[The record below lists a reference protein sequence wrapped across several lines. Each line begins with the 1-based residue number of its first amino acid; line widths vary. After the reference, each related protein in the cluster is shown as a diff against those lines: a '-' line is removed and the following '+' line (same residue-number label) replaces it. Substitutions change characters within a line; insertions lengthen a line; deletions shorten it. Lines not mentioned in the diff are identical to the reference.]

1 MIHVAGQIRLLYAPA
16 VSNKLSASSS
26 RRTQDVSAA
35 AAPSSRQLAQKSST
49 MARLLI
55 ALAACAAAWN
65 PVRYVRTATKLNGAT
80 LEREAKV
87 ATAVDDMI
95 DEAIVAPAIEAAI
108 AEMVD
113 EECDVIS
120 PEPECLDE
128 EKREETKSLFRRLM
142 RSSVNGPSGKSA
154 TAADIVPE
162 VLSGEELEK
171 GWEQRGGRSSLRRN
185 LEVWKALA
193 RCAYKVLKARKG
205 ASEDKTAAAIFA
217 RDRLLTL
224 GPTFVKLGQVL
235 STRTD
240 ILPAE
245 YIDVLKSL
253 QDDVPAFSG
262 VRAAEIVAEELGVKS
277 LDEIFSDFSAEPI
290 KAASLGQV
298 HVGTLKKNGLKVA
311 VKVQRAGL
319 KELFGTDLKNLRKLC
334 ELLDSVDP
342 KSDGADRSY
351 IDVFD
356 ESEKLLYEE
365 IDYLNE
371 AKNGDRFR
379 EQFKNDP
386 QVRVPDM
393 IYEYSTPK
401 VLTMEFIESFK
412 LTDIAR
418 VEKEGLDRKDLAKRV
433 ADTFLYQI
441 VDTAY
446 FHCDPH
452 PGNLAVD
459 TDGNLVYYDFGMM
472 DELSPNIK
480 TGFKEFCFALFE
492 GGPVI
497 DDIQLGLKAKQ
508 LVDAVETAGVLAKG
522 ADRLSSEQLARYFI
536 RAFKD
541 KQLGVDRSD
550 GPGIKGTLGT
560 ELQALTESQVFRFPS
575 TFTFIFR
582 AIASID
588 GIGKGLDEDYDLG
601 EFAQPFVTKLIDK
614 VKYKGDNSKK
624 WLTTLGKATGLNEDD
639 VTTALTQPRKIQ
651 YLEETMRSI
660 ETGQLKI
667 RVRSLE
673 NEMALMR
680 LGTQSAGITNLLLS
694 SLVLNVATVAKL
706 ARIPQYGLFGVAGLL
721 GFSGLTSLLK
731 LSALDKKA
739 AKYTSKE
746 FNS

>member
-1 MIHVAGQIRLLYAPA
+1 MAKLIIALL
-16 VSNKLSASSS
+16 
-26 RRTQDVSAA
+26 AA
-35 AAPSSRQLAQKSST
+35 ATAY
-49 MARLLI
+49 
-55 ALAACAAAWN
+55 N
-65 PVRYVRTATKLNGAT
+65 PIRPGRTATKLHAAT

-87 ATAVDDMI
+87 AEAVDAEVDKL
-95 DEAIVAPAIEAAI
+95 VVTPAIEKAVT
-108 AEMVD
+108 ELVD
-113 EECDVIS
+113 EECDVIE

-128 EKREETKSLFRRLM
+128 ETKEETKGLLRRLM
-142 RSSVNGPSGKSA
+142 RSSVSGPTGKSA
-154 TAADIVPE
+154 TAADIID
-162 VLSGEELEK
+162 GEMLEK
-171 GWEQRGGRSSLRRN
+171 GWEKRGGRGSLRRN

-193 RCAYKVLKARKG
+193 RCAFKVLKARKG
-205 ASEDKTAAAIFA
+205 SSEDKTAAATFA

-240 ILPAE
+240 VLPAE

-262 VRAAEIVAEELGVKS
+262 ERAASIVAKELGVS
-277 LDEIFSDFSAEPI
+277 SVDEVFSDFSKEPI
-290 KAASLGQV
+290 AAASLGQV
-298 HVGTLKKNGLKVA
+298 HLGTLKKTGQKVA

-319 KELFGTDLKNLRKLC
+319 RELFATDLKNLRKLC

-371 AKNGDRFR
+371 AKNADRFR
-379 EQFKNDP
+379 EQFKDDP
-386 QVRVPDM
+386 QVRVPEM
-393 IYEYSTPK
+393 IYEYVICVPTAFTPSTRLVFIREGAGCSFFRVRGRSDRVESTRSSRRYSTPK

-459 TDGNLVYYDFGMM
+459 TSGNLVYYDFGMM
-472 DELSPNIK
+472 DELSPNVK
-480 TGFKEFCFALFE
+480 AGFKEFCFALFE
-492 GGPVI
+492 GGPMI
-497 DDIQLGLKAKQ
+497 DDIQLGVKAKQ

-550 GPGIKGTLGT
+550 GPGIKSTLGT
-560 ELQALTESQVFRFPS
+560 ELQSLTESQVFRFPS

-614 VKYKGDNSKK
+614 VKYGGDNSKK
-624 WLTTLGKATGLNEDD
+624 SLAVFGKATGLNAED
-639 VTTALTQPRKIQ
+639 VNTALTQPRKIA

-660 ETGQLKI
+660 EQGQLKI

-673 NEMALMR
+673 NEMALTR
-680 LGTQSAGITNLLLS
+680 LGTQSSGMTNLLLS
-694 SLVLNVATVAKL
+694 SLVLNVASVAKL
-706 ARIPQYGLFGVAGLL
+706 ARIPQLGLFGIAGLL
-721 GFSGLTSLLK
+721 GFSGLSSLLK

>member
-1 MIHVAGQIRLLYAPA
+1 MA
-16 VSNKLSASSS
+16 KLI
-26 RRTQDVSAA
+26 
-35 AAPSSRQLAQKSST
+35 
-49 MARLLI
+49 I
-55 ALAACAAAWN
+55 ALLATCAAWN
-65 PVRYVRTATKLNGAT
+65 PVIKTQRATKLRAAT

-87 ATAVDDMI
+87 AEAVDAEVDKLV
-95 DEAIVAPAIEAAI
+95 VAPAIEKAVT
-108 AEMVD
+108 ELVD
-113 EECDVIS
+113 EECDVVE

-128 EKREETKSLFRRLM
+128 EKKEETKSLFRRLM
-142 RSSVNGPSGKSA
+142 RSSVSGPSGKSA
-154 TAADIVPE
+154 TAADIID
-162 VLSGEELEK
+162 GEMLEK
-171 GWEQRGGRSSLRRN
+171 GWEKRGGRGSLRRN

-193 RCAYKVLKARKG
+193 RCAFKVLKARKG
-205 ASEDKTAAAIFA
+205 TSEDKTAAATFA

-240 ILPAE
+240 VLPSE

-262 VRAAEIVAEELGVKS
+262 ERAASIVAKELGVS
-277 LDEIFSDFSAEPI
+277 SVDEVFSEFSKEPI
-290 KAASLGQV
+290 AAASLGQV
-298 HVGTLKKNGLKVA
+298 HLGTLKKNGQKVA

-319 KELFGTDLKNLRKLC
+319 RELFATDLKNLRKLC

-371 AKNGDRFR
+371 AKNADRFR
-379 EQFKNDP
+379 EQFANDP
-386 QVRVPDM
+386 QVRVPEM

-418 VEKEGLDRKDLAKRV
+418 VEAEGLDRKDLAKRV

-459 TDGNLVYYDFGMM
+459 TKGNLVYYDFGMM
-472 DELSPNIK
+472 DELSPNVK
-480 TGFKEFCFALFE
+480 AGFKEFCFALFE
-492 GGPVI
+492 GGPMI
-497 DDIQLGLKAKQ
+497 DDIQLGVKAKQ

-541 KQLGVDRSD
+541 KQLGKDRSD
-550 GPGIKGTLGT
+550 GPGIKSTLGT

-614 VKYKGDNSKK
+614 VKYGGDGLKK
-624 WLTTLGKATGLNEDD
+624 STAVFGKATGLNAED
-639 VTTALTQPRKIQ
+639 VNTALTQPRKIA
-651 YLEETMRSI
+651 YLEETMRAI
-660 ETGQLKI
+660 EQGQLKI

-673 NEMALMR
+673 NEMALTR
-680 LGTQSAGITNLLLS
+680 LGTQSSGMTNLLLS
-694 SLVLNVATVAKL
+694 SLVLNVASVAKL
-706 ARIPQYGLFGVAGLL
+706 ARIPQLGLFGIAGLL
-721 GFSGLTSLLK
+721 GFSGLSSLLK

>member
-1 MIHVAGQIRLLYAPA
+1 
-16 VSNKLSASSS
+16 
-26 RRTQDVSAA
+26 
-35 AAPSSRQLAQKSST
+35 
-49 MARLLI
+49 MAKLLI
-55 ALAACAAAWN
+55 ALLCTAAAWN
-65 PVRYVRTATKLNGAT
+65 PVRHVKTATKLHAAT

-87 ATAVDDMI
+87 AEAVDAEVDKLV
-95 DEAIVAPAIEAAI
+95 VAPAIEKAVT
-108 AEMVD
+108 ELVD
-113 EECDVIS
+113 EECDVIE

-128 EKREETKSLFRRLM
+128 EKKEETKGLLRRLM
-142 RSSVNGPSGKSA
+142 RSSVSGPSGKSA
-154 TAADIVPE
+154 TAADIID
-162 VLSGEELEK
+162 GEMLEK
-171 GWEQRGGRSSLRRN
+171 GWEKRGGRGSLRRN

-193 RCAYKVLKARKG
+193 RCAFKVLKARKG
-205 ASEDKTAAAIFA
+205 TSEDKTAAATFA

-240 ILPAE
+240 VLPSE

-262 VRAAEIVAEELGVKS
+262 ERAASIVAKELGVS
-277 LDEIFSDFSAEPI
+277 SVDEVFSDFSKEPI
-290 KAASLGQV
+290 AAASLGQV
-298 HVGTLKKNGLKVA
+298 HLGTLKKTGQKVA

-319 KELFGTDLKNLRKLC
+319 RELFATDLKNLRKLC

-371 AKNGDRFR
+371 AKNADRFR
-379 EQFKNDP
+379 EQFANDP
-386 QVRVPDM
+386 QVRVPEM

-412 LTDIAR
+412 LTDIER
-418 VEKEGLDRKDLAKRV
+418 VEREGLDRKDLAKRV

-459 TDGNLVYYDFGMM
+459 TKGNLVYYDFGMM
-472 DELSPNIK
+472 DELSPNVK
-480 TGFKEFCFALFE
+480 AGFKEFCFALFE
-492 GGPVI
+492 GGPMI
-497 DDIQLGLKAKQ
+497 DDIQLGVKAKQ

-541 KQLGVDRSD
+541 KQLGKDRSD
-550 GPGIKGTLGT
+550 GPGIKSTLGT

-614 VKYKGDNSKK
+614 VKYGGDGLKK
-624 WLTTLGKATGLNEDD
+624 STAVFGKATGLNAED
-639 VTTALTQPRKIQ
+639 VNTALTQPRKIA
-651 YLEETMRSI
+651 YLEETMRAI
-660 ETGQLKI
+660 EQGQLKI

-673 NEMALMR
+673 NEMALTR
-680 LGTQSAGITNLLLS
+680 LGTQSSGMTNLLLS
-694 SLVLNVATVAKL
+694 SLVLNVASVAKL
-706 ARIPQYGLFGVAGLL
+706 ARIPQLGLFGIAGLL
-721 GFSGLTSLLK
+721 GFSGLSSLLK

>member
-1 MIHVAGQIRLLYAPA
+1 MA
-16 VSNKLSASSS
+16 KLI
-26 RRTQDVSAA
+26 
-35 AAPSSRQLAQKSST
+35 
-49 MARLLI
+49 I
-55 ALAACAAAWN
+55 ALLAVATAWN
-65 PVRYVRTATKLNGAT
+65 PVRFTKTPTKLHAAT

-87 ATAVDDMI
+87 AEAVDAEVDKL
-95 DEAIVAPAIEAAI
+95 VVTPAIEKAVT
-108 AEMVD
+108 ELVD
-113 EECDVIS
+113 EECDVIE

-128 EKREETKSLFRRLM
+128 EKKEETKGLLRRLM
-142 RSSVNGPSGKSA
+142 RSSVSGPTGKSA
-154 TAADIVPE
+154 TAADIID
-162 VLSGEELEK
+162 GEMLEK
-171 GWEQRGGRSSLRRN
+171 GWEKRGGRGSLRRN

-193 RCAYKVLKARKG
+193 RCAFKVLKARKG
-205 ASEDKTAAAIFA
+205 SSEDKTAAATFA

-240 ILPAE
+240 VLPAE

-262 VRAAEIVAEELGVKS
+262 ERAASIVAKELGVAS
-277 LDEIFSDFSAEPI
+277 VDEVFSDFSKEPI
-290 KAASLGQV
+290 AAASLGQV
-298 HVGTLKKNGLKVA
+298 HLGTLKKNGQKVA

-319 KELFGTDLKNLRKLC
+319 RELFATDLKNLRKLC

-371 AKNGDRFR
+371 AKNADRFR
-379 EQFKNDP
+379 EQFKDDP
-386 QVRVPDM
+386 QVRVPEM

-412 LTDIAR
+412 LTDIER
-418 VEKEGLDRKDLAKRV
+418 VEREGLDRKDLAKRV

-459 TDGNLVYYDFGMM
+459 TSGNLVYYDFGMM
-472 DELSPNIK
+472 DELSPNVK
-480 TGFKEFCFALFE
+480 AGFKEFCFALFE
-492 GGPVI
+492 GGPMI
-497 DDIQLGLKAKQ
+497 DDIQLGVKAKQ

-550 GPGIKGTLGT
+550 GPGIKSTLGT
-560 ELQALTESQVFRFPS
+560 ELQSLTESQVFRFPS

-614 VKYKGDNSKK
+614 VKYGGDNSKK
-624 WLTTLGKATGLNEDD
+624 SLAVFGKATGLNAED
-639 VTTALTQPRKIQ
+639 VNTALTQPRKIA

-660 ETGQLKI
+660 EQGQLKI

-673 NEMALMR
+673 NEMALTR
-680 LGTQSAGITNLLLS
+680 LGTQSSGMTNLLLS
-694 SLVLNVATVAKL
+694 SLVLNVASVAKL
-706 ARIPQYGLFGVAGLL
+706 ARIPQLGLFGVAGLL
-721 GFSGLTSLLK
+721 GFSGLSSLLK